1 MASLPWL
8 LATICCALSLTAAVA
23 AVVHAA
29 RVRPASRRCE
39 GGVTLILP
47 LAGPTP
53 ALAALFR
60 ALAAQTL
67 RPRRLIVAVEGPA
80 DPAAA
85 QALSLAALLPFPLQL
100 AFAAHTR
107 TRSHKCSNLI
117 AGFRQLDEE
126 DAAAVMLDA
135 DILPQRWWLSTL
147 ASPALEGSWD
157 LVTGYRW
164 PLTAGAGVLAQY
176 LAWLDRGFAVL
187 PKFQAS
193 AFAWGGSLAF
203 SRRAL
208 AVLDVPAVLD
218 RVLSDDL
225 AIGTAAR
232 RAGLRVLT
240 RRILLLPT
248 PPEGGVAS
256 FMRRQMRI
264 VHLYRPLLFHA
275 SLLVFGL
282 DLAGWVALLGLAAGS
297 GLAQG
302 LVLGLLALRLLRW
315 GLQDR
320 LGRLIGAPE
329 PRRERLRQLLVA
341 LTPPVGTLVT
351 LVLLLQAVPCR
362 RLSWRHVS
370 YALDGP
376 DRVRVLP

>member
-1 MASLPWL
+1 M
-8 LATICCALSLTAAVA
+8 TCCVLSLTATVA

-29 RVRPASRRCE
+29 RVRPASRRCQ
-39 GGVTLILP
+39 GAVTLILP
-47 LAGPTP
+47 LAGHTP
-53 ALAALFR
+53 ALEALFR

-85 QALSLAALLPFPLQL
+85 QARSLAALLPFPLQL
-100 AFAAHTR
+100 AFAGHSR
-107 TRSHKCSNLI
+107 TRSHKCTNLI
-117 AGFRQLDEE
+117 AAFRLLDQD
-126 DAAAVMLDA
+126 DAAAVMFDA
-135 DILPQRWWLSTL
+135 DILPQSWWLSTL

-164 PLTAGAGVLAQY
+164 PLTAGAGVLAHY

-203 SRRAL
+203 SRKAL
-208 AVLDVPAVLD
+208 AVLDVARILD

-240 RRILLLPT
+240 RRVLLLPT
-248 PPEGGVAS
+248 PHEGEVAP

-264 VHLYRPLLFHA
+264 VHLYRPLLFRA

-282 DLAGWVALLGLAAGS
+282 DLAGWVALLILAFGS
-297 GLAQG
+297 GLAQASII
-302 LVLGLLALRLLRW
+302 GLLVLRLLRW
-315 GLQDR
+315 GLNGR
-320 LGRLIGAPE
+320 LARLIGAPD
-329 PRRERLRQLLVA
+329 PPRERRRQLLVA
-341 LTPPVGTLVT
+341 LTAPVGTLVT

-376 DRVRVLP
+376 DRVRVIS